1 MKVTDAVTAVHG
13 DRGPGRIVFRAD
25 DERLTPFAGL
35 VCVGEL
41 ARRTGL
47 VELIDAELASE
58 RRAEPVKRRR
68 RGVSGGELVVALAES
83 QLVGG
88 ECFDDIEELRAD
100 QPGAVLRAVARVP
113 AAATALQLAKRF
125 RRCLCQA
132 VERGLARAGQRLDRA
147 LDREVAEPVTIDL
160 DATVLEVYGRGKRGA
175 SRNRSGQL
183 SFAPHIA
190 FWAQRGRALTGEL
203 VAGNREKLSARKAA
217 VICRRALRMLPAGHG
232 PVTFRIDSAYYAIEL
247 LKALRKAAARFSVS
261 VPRTTAMWK
270 TLERIPDDAWQ
281 PATGM
286 DGAEVA
292 ETSYTPAGCKH
303 QQPRLIVRRRC
314 FAARELS
321 KSPRARRLKTIHPEQ
336 LQLALAGQL
345 ASVYGYSFILTDI
358 TDQPATE
365 IEHFHRHRAQIEERL
380 KDAKLGQALRR
391 LPSADINANRV
402 WMTAVLAALNLAA
415 MLCDLSPLA
424 GASGTAPEKTPL
436 RRHAKTLRRTLLC
449 VPARI
454 TRHARQTT
462 LRLAAG
468 YRHLA
473 ALEATWAAA
482 HALPPP

>member
-1 MKVTDAVTAVHG
+1 
-13 DRGPGRIVFRAD
+13 
-25 DERLTPFAGL
+25 LTPYGGL

-41 ARRTGL
+41 ARRTAL
-47 VELIDAELASE
+47 VELVDGELASE
-58 RRAEPVKRRR
+58 RRAGPVKRRR

-88 ECFDDIEELRAD
+88 EYFDDIEELRAD
-100 QPGAVLRAVARVP
+100 RAGADLRAVARVP

-132 VERGLARAGQRLDRA
+132 VERGLARAGERLDRA
-147 LDREVAEPVTIDL
+147 LGREVSDAVTIDL
-160 DATVLEVYGRGKRGA
+160 DATVLEVYGRGKQGA
-175 SRNRSGQL
+175 SRNRAGQL

-190 FWAQRGRALTGEL
+190 FWAQRGRALTSEL
-203 VAGNREKLSARKAA
+203 VAGNREKLPARAAA

-232 PVTFRIDSAYYAIEL
+232 PVTFRIDSAYYQVEL
-247 LKALRKAAARFSVS
+247 LRALRAKAARFSVS

-270 TLERIPDDAWQ
+270 ALGQIAQDVWQ
-281 PATGM
+281 PATDM

-292 ETSYTPAGCKH
+292 ETSYKPEGWKH
-303 QQPRLIVRRRC
+303 EPLRLIVRRRC
-314 FAARELS
+314 FSARELS
-321 KSPRARRLKTIHPEQ
+321 RSPRARRLKTIHPEQ

-358 TDQPATE
+358 ANQPAAHV
-365 IEHFHRHRAQIEERL
+365 EHFHRQRAQIEERL

-391 LPSADINANRV
+391 LPSADINANRA
-402 WMTAVLAALNLAA
+402 WMSAVIAALNLAA

-424 GASGTAPEKTPL
+424 GASGTAPENAPL
-436 RRHAKTLRRTLLC
+436 RRHAKTLRRTLLR
-449 VPARI
+449 VPARV
-454 TRHARQTT
+454 TRHARRTS

-468 YRHLA
+468 YHHLA

-482 HALPPP
+482 FALPPP

>member
-1 MKVTDAVTAVHG
+1 MEVTVRVTALDG

-25 DERLTPFAGL
+25 DEWLTPFAGL

-47 VELIDAELASE
+47 VELVDAELVSE
-58 RRAEPVKRRR
+58 RRAAPVKRRR
-68 RGVSGGELVVALAES
+68 RGVSGGELVVSLAES

-88 ECFDDIEELRAD
+88 ECFDDIEDLRAD
-100 QPGAVLRAVARVP
+100 RAGAGLRAVGEVP
-113 AAATALQLAKRF
+113 AATTALQLAKRF

-132 VERGLARAGQRLDRA
+132 VERGTARAGQRLDRA
-147 LDREVAEPVTIDL
+147 LGREVAEPVTIDL
-160 DATVLEVYGRGKRGA
+160 DATVIEVYGRGKRGA
-175 SRNRSGQL
+175 SRNRAGRL

-190 FWAQRGRALTGEL
+190 LWAQRGRALTGEL
-203 VAGNREKLSARKAA
+203 VAGNREKLPARAA
-217 VICRRALRMLPAGHG
+217 ATLCRRALRLLAAGHG

-247 LKALRKAAARFSVS
+247 LRALRTAAARFTVS

-270 TLERIPDDAWQ
+270 ALGRIPDDAWQ

-292 ETSYTPAGCKH
+292 ETAYTPEGWNHK
-303 QQPRLIVRRRC
+303 PLRLIVRRRC
-314 FAARELS
+314 FSARELS
-321 KSPRARRLKTIHPEQ
+321 RSPRARRLKTIHPEQ
-336 LQLALAGQL
+336 LQLALSGRL

-358 TDQPATE
+358 AEQPAAAL
-365 IEHFHRHRAQIEERL
+365 EHFHRHRAQIEERL
-380 KDAKLGQALRR
+380 KDAKLGQALRH

-402 WMTAVLAALNLAA
+402 WMTAVLVALNLAA

-424 GASGTAPEKTPL
+424 GASGTAPDRAPL
-436 RRHAKTLRRTLLC
+436 RRHAKTLRRTLLR
-449 VPARI
+449 VPARV

-468 YRHLA
+468 YRHIA
-473 ALEATWAAA
+473 ALEATWTAAY
-482 HALPPP
+482 ALPPP

>member
-1 MKVTDAVTAVHG
+1 MEVTEAVTVVHG

-35 VCVGEL
+35 VCVGEF

-47 VELIDAELASE
+47 VELIDAELAGE
-58 RRAEPVKRRR
+58 RRAVPVKRRR

-88 ECFDDIEELRAD
+88 ECFDDIEDLRAD
-100 QPGAVLRAVARVP
+100 AAGAVLRAVAQVP
-113 AAATALQLAKRF
+113 AASTALQLAKRF

-147 LDREVAEPVTIDL
+147 LDRKVGDAVTIDL
-160 DATVLEVYGRGKRGA
+160 DATVLEVYGRGKQGA
-175 SRNRSGQL
+175 SRNRCGRL

-203 VAGNREKLSARKAA
+203 VAGNRERLPARAA
-217 VICRRALRMLPAGHG
+217 AAICRRALRLLPAGRG
-232 PVTFRIDSAYYAIEL
+232 PVTFRIDSAYYAVEL
-247 LKALRKAAARFSVS
+247 LRALRRAAARFSVS

-270 TLERIPDDAWQ
+270 ALERIADDAWQ
-281 PATGM
+281 PATAM

-292 ETSYTPAGCKH
+292 ETTYTPEGWKH
-303 QQPRLIVRRRC
+303 EPLRLIVRRRC
-314 FAARELS
+314 FSAHELS
-321 KSPRARRLKTIHPEQ
+321 KSPRARRLRTIHPEQ

-345 ASVYGYSFILTDI
+345 ASVYGYSFTLTDI
-358 TDQPATE
+358 EKPAAE
-365 IEHFHRHRAQIEERL
+365 VEHFHRHRAQIEERL

-402 WMTAVLAALNLAA
+402 WMTAVICALNLSA

-449 VPARI
+449 VPARV
-454 TRHARQTT
+454 TRHARQTI

-468 YRHLA
+468 YRHLD

-482 HALPPP
+482 YALPPP

>member
-1 MKVTDAVTAVHG
+1 VTGVHG

-25 DERLTPFAGL
+25 DERLTPYAGL

-41 ARRTGL
+41 ARRSGL
-47 VELIDAELASE
+47 VELIDGELASE

-100 QPGAVLRAVARVP
+100 RAGAALRAVAHVP
-113 AAATALQLAKRF
+113 AAATALQLSKRF

-147 LDREVAEPVTIDL
+147 LGREVADPVTIDL
-160 DATVLEVYGRGKRGA
+160 DAPVLEVYGRGKQGA

-183 SFAPHIA
+183 CFAPHIA

-203 VAGNREKLSARKAA
+203 VAGNREKLSARAA
-217 VICRRALRMLPAGHG
+217 AAICRRALRMLPAGHG
-232 PVTFRIDSAYYAIEL
+232 QVTFRIDSAYYAIDL
-247 LKALRKAAARFSVS
+247 LKALRAKAARFSVS
-261 VPRTTAMWK
+261 VSRTTAMWK
-270 TLERIPDDAWQ
+270 ALEQIPDDTWQ
-281 PATGM
+281 PATDM

-292 ETSYTPAGCKH
+292 EASYTPAGWKH
-303 QQPRLIVRRRC
+303 EPLRLIVRRRC
-314 FAARELS
+314 FSARELS

-358 TDQPATE
+358 HDRPAANV
-365 IEHFHRHRAQIEERL
+365 EHFHRHRAQIEERL

-391 LPSADINANRV
+391 LPSADINANRA
-402 WMTAVLAALNLAA
+402 WMTAVLAALNLSA

-424 GASGTAPEKTPL
+424 GACDNAPDRTPL

-482 HALPPP
+482 YAPPPP

>member
-1 MKVTDAVTAVHG
+1 MTGVHG
-13 DRGPGRIVFRAD
+13 DREPGRIVFRAD
-25 DERLTPFAGL
+25 DERLTSYAGL

-41 ARRTGL
+41 ARRIGL
-47 VELIDAELASE
+47 VELVDGELASE
-58 RRAEPVKRRR
+58 RRAGPVKQRR
-68 RGVSGGELVVALAES
+68 RGVSGGELVVSLAES

-88 ECFDDIEELRAD
+88 ECFDDIEDLRAD
-100 QPGAVLRAVARVP
+100 VAGATLRAVARVP
-113 AAATALQLAKRF
+113 AAPTALQLAKRF

-132 VERGLARAGQRLDRA
+132 VERGLARAGQRLDRVLGRA
-147 LDREVAEPVTIDL
+147 VADPVTIDL
-160 DATVLEVYGRGKRGA
+160 DATVIEVYGRGKQGA

-203 VAGNREKLSARKAA
+203 VAGAKEKLSARAA
-217 VICRRALRMLPAGHG
+217 AMICWRALRLLPSGHG
-232 PVTFRIDSAYYAIEL
+232 PVTFGIDSAYYAIDL
-247 LKALRKAAARFSVS
+247 LRALRAKAARFTVS
-261 VPRTTAMWK
+261 VPRTTALWK
-270 TLERIPDDAWQ
+270 ALERIPDDAWQ

-292 ETSYTPAGCKH
+292 ETSYTPEGWKH
-303 QQPRLIVRRRC
+303 EPLRLIVRRRC
-314 FAARELS
+314 FSAHELS
-321 KSPRARRLKTIHPEQ
+321 KSPRARRFKTIHPEQ
-336 LQLALAGQL
+336 LQLALVGQL

-358 TDQPATE
+358 GDQPAVQV
-365 IEHFHRHRAQIEERL
+365 EHFHRHRAQIEERL

-402 WMTAVLAALNLAA
+402 WMTAVMASLNLSS

-424 GASGTAPEKTPL
+424 GASGTAPDNAPL

-454 TRHARQTT
+454 TRHARRTT
-462 LRLAAG
+462 LRLADG
-468 YRHLA
+468 YRHLD
-473 ALEATWAAA
+473 ALQATWAAA